1 MPIYEYECLACG
13 KLTSALI
20 MKAEEEAEV
29 LCKHCRGR
37 DLKRVISR
45 VVWHKTEAQRLS
57 EFDARA
63 RQDDS
68 FYRDDRNIGLWAKK
82 RLRDMDVDLG
92 SQLDETVE
100 KARSGKILDDL

>member
-20 MKAEEEAEV
+20 MKAGEEAEL
-29 LCKHCRGR
+29 LCKHCQGR

-45 VVWHKTEAQRLS
+45 VVWHKTEEQRLA
-57 EFDARA
+57 EFNTRA

-68 FYRDDRNIGLWAKK
+68 FYRDDRNIGMWAKK
-82 RLRDMDVDLG
+82 RLKEMNVDLG
-92 SQLDETVE
+92 PQMDETIE